1 MLFKKELPFPQFIIL
16 PQISYHCSTYLHNTT
31 CTTEGKHG
39 IQRKIT
45 QKGSKTKRL
54 KKKVWE
60 VSPTDNY
67 TQGSKEIKWFRKR
80 KWPRQ
85 KYKNWFPLN
94 CLYFYHPTSQLVVK
108 LEVGLGWVKG
118 LRQAKCPKNYTNNF
132 V

>member
-54 KKKVWE
+54 KKKSE
-60 VSPTDNY
+60 RLAQQIIILKDPKKSNDSGKKMAKTKIQKLVS
-67 TQGSKEIKWFRKR
+67 FRQSLLLS
-80 KWPRQ
+80 P
-85 KYKNWFPLN
+85 NFSAS
-94 CLYFYHPTSQLVVK
+94 SQA
-108 LEVGLGWVKG
+108 GGWVRMG
-118 LRQAKCPKNYTNNF
+118 
-132 V
+132 

>member
-54 KKKVWE
+54 KKKSE
-60 VSPTDNY
+60 RLAQQIIILKDPKKSNDSGKKMAKTKIQKLVS
-67 TQGSKEIKWFRKR
+67 FRQSLLLSPNFSAR
-80 KWPRQ
+80 
-85 KYKNWFPLN
+85 
-94 CLYFYHPTSQLVVK
+94 SQA
-108 LEVGLGWVKG
+108 GGWVG
-118 LRQAKCPKNYTNNF
+118 MG
-132 V
+132 